1 MCLCI
6 HLDIYLVC
14 ESVRAKE
21 EGNFQESVLSLHH
34 VGTRNWT

>member
-14 ESVRAKE
+14 ESVWAEE
-21 EGNFQESVLSLHH
+21 EGNSQESVLSFHH
-34 VGTRNWT
+34 VGTRN